1 MSKRYASPLAMVS
14 ALVVAGALAFAGGAS
29 GAASLP
35 TLTVTLTGTKS
46 VSVSGST
53 VSGAVSVVGSGHGQ
67 FALVRLNPG
76 ASIQQAAGA
85 VQSHH
90 GDINALT
97 PYGALI
103 VDAGAPG
110 TVQTILT
117 PGSYVALN
125 VTGNAPAFAPFT
137 VTRSSSPAALPAAKA
152 TETSIEFRFKGP
164 KVLHN
169 GTMVRAVNGG
179 WLVHMIDLIGVR
191 NRATAHKVMALLRAG
206 KDRRA
211 QRLVSGPFV
220 SLLGPA
226 SPGALQQQVLHTK
239 PGLYIQAC
247 FMNTQDGREHSQLG
261 MLRLVR
267 VVK

>member
-1 MSKRYASPLAMVS
+1 MSKRYASPLAMVC

-35 TLTVTLTGTKS
+35 TLTVTVKGTKS
-46 VSVSGST
+46 VSISGSV

-97 PYGALI
+97 PYGSLI

-110 TVQTILT
+110 TVQAVLS
-117 PGSYVALN
+117 PGNYVALN

-137 VTRSSSPAALPAAKA
+137 VTQSSSPAALPAAAA
-152 TETSIEFRFKGP
+152 TETSIEFGFKGP

-169 GTMVRAVNGG
+169 GTMVRAVNRG

-191 NRATAHKVMALLRAG
+191 NLATAHKVMALLAAG
-206 KDRRA
+206 KDRPKDFSA
-211 QRLVSGPFV
+211 KEGTGYHCHVW
-220 SLLGPA
+220 
-226 SPGALQQQVLHTK
+226 K
-239 PGLYIQAC
+239 
-247 FMNTQDGREHSQLG
+247 RE
-261 MLRLVR
+261 
-267 VVK
+267 KK